1 MPDEIARI
9 LRNYDTFHA
18 AFSGED
24 EQSFLEFLD
33 EDVEWV
39 PIMAALEGRSYHGH
53 DGVRQWFADLRRD
66 WETFQP
72 HPEEIHELGDG
83 HYLVLG
89 HWRARGKESG
99 VELAQ
104 AAAWLGHWRDGLMLR
119 LETFTTQEEGLRA
132 AHEVRRR

>member
-9 LRNYDTFHA
+9 LGNYDAFPA

-24 EQSFLEFLD
+24 ERSFLGFLD

-53 DGVRQWFADLRRD
+53 DGLRQWFADLRRD
-66 WETFQP
+66 WEAFEP
-72 HPEEIHELGDG
+72 HAEEIHELGDG

-89 HWRARGKESG
+89 RWLARGKESG

-104 AAAWLGHWRDGLMLR
+104 AAAWLSHWRDGFLTR
-119 LETFTTQEEGLRA
+119 LQTFTTQEEGLRA
-132 AHEVRRR
+132 ADEVRRR